1 MKIIN
6 NIITGLTL
14 CYLLIACSDGGD
26 SATQAVD
33 EVAVEGVE
41 EIAVE
46 DL

>member
-6 NIITGLTL
+6 NIIMGLTL
-14 CYLLIACSDGGD
+14 CYLLVVCSD

-33 EVAVEGVE
+33 EVTVEGVE

>member
-14 CYLLIACSDGGD
+14 CYLLVSCSDDGD

-33 EVAVEGVE
+33 EVTVEGVE
-41 EIAVE
+41 EISVE